1 YANTARA
8 YAAGELCE
16 KQKPRGLGVAMAR
29 KAKFSVA
36 PSDARFNRGHTDPAR
51 GFSWVDPEEG
61 YRLMGAFLSIKQPT
75 LREAVVK
82 MVTELSIPDDE
93 RRTLVKS
100 ISIRSSIYFCPE
112 TKTPR
117 GVFLLPLSMLTMG
130 SHCWQPDMVRSNREQ

>member
-1 YANTARA
+1 MFTDTYLIAETDRRQREREAKSRQLAAFAAAVIEPRRDPRAISEPDAQHPHMYAITARA

-61 YRLMGAFLSIKQPT
+61 HRLYPSA
-75 LREAVVK
+75 AA
-82 MVTELSIPDDE
+82 
-93 RRTLVKS
+93 
-100 ISIRSSIYFCPE
+100 
-112 TKTPR
+112 
-117 GVFLLPLSMLTMG
+117 
-130 SHCWQPDMVRSNREQ
+130 